1 MRSRDRGL
9 LRSLEHQLWLVAV
22 GMLAVSAF
30 VAAEG
35 TIYQFYLN
43 WKFDDALEAEQRL
56 ASTRGEME
64 PIALPNVSAPI
75 PSAPIASLPP
85 SAPTHAAPVV
95 PPSYLGRLEIPRLDM
110 SIMLLDGV
118 DNRTLRRGIGHI
130 PGTPFPGKRGNA
142 GIAGHRDTFFRALK
156 GIQRNDQILV
166 QTLEGKYKYSVESIR
181 VVDAESVD
189 VLRDAGHP
197 VLTLVT
203 CYPFNVIGPAPRRFI
218 VQASLVATT
227 RPDRLK

>member
-1 MRSRDRGL
+1 MRSRDTGL

-35 TIYQFYLN
+35 SIYQFYLN
-43 WKFDDALEAEQRL
+43 WKFDHALQAEQRS
-56 ASTRGEME
+56 ANTVPKVK
-64 PIALPNVSAPI
+64 PIAPPTVSAPPLI
-75 PSAPIASLPP
+75 PSGSTASTLSSTPIHVAPA
-85 SAPTHAAPVV
+85 V
-95 PPSYLGRLEIPRLDM
+95 PPSYLGRLKIPRLDM

-118 DNRTLRRGIGHI
+118 DSRTLRRGIGHI
-130 PGTPFPGKRGNA
+130 PGTSLPGKRGNA
-142 GIAGHRDTFFRALK
+142 AIAGHRDTFFRDLR

-166 QTLEGKYKYSVESIR
+166 QTLEGEYTYSVESIR
-181 VVDAESVD
+181 VVDAQAVD

-218 VQASLVATT
+218 VQASLVAAT
-227 RPDRLK
+227 R

>member
-142 GIAGHRDTFFRALK
+142 GIAGHRDTFSALSKEFSGTTRFWCRRLRA
-156 GIQRNDQILV
+156 
-166 QTLEGKYKYSVESIR
+166 SISIPSSR
-181 VVDAESVD
+181 YALSMRSPSMCFV
-189 VLRDAGHP
+189 
-197 VLTLVT
+197 TLVT
-203 CYPFNVIGPAPRRFI
+203 PF
-218 VQASLVATT
+218 
-227 RPDRLK
+227 